1 MNFALKIFLSLKWE
15 EFDCQPVHLAPG
27 FKDKTP
33 GETLQQTPKTQNQ
46 LRHIIPGWKVLFQG
60 GTIKH
65 LSGTASGMQVSSL
78 PAKSFNRLGRMQT
91 PTTQVEQSFPHL
103 GLGPSRVGGSEGKA
117 ALLSNLKRLC
127 KSSSC
132 GRIPP

>member
-78 PAKSFNRLGRMQT
+78 PAQSFKRLGRMQT

-103 GLGPSRVGGSEGKA
+103 GLGPSRVRGSEGKA

-132 GRIPP
+132 RRIPP